1 MHKIAALPGGWNPNT
16 EGVIFIEQSPAPIV
30 FLTYADTD
38 IQTLA
43 AAQAILDDSFPPL
56 RVANLLNL
64 QQQLSIDVYL
74 ETVVS
79 QAQIVILRLLGGNTY
94 WSYGFERIKDLAQQ
108 NNIAL
113 FILPG
118 DNAPD
123 LDLISHSTISL
134 AVVNQLW
141 RYLIAGGTENY
152 RNALQYVSDI
162 CLHTNYCAN
171 APKFVPELG
180 EYQWQSHLRN
190 SVKFSQ
196 QLSPEINSQLN
207 QISESSYCG
216 ILFYRSHY
224 LAGNTTPIDR
234 LCESLATRNLQPLPI
249 FIDSLR
255 NVELQQQL
263 LALLKET
270 KVKLLLNTTSFSLA
284 KIGES
289 AQLEFW
295 QQLNVPVLQVIL
307 SSSTESQWSTSSQGL
322 MPRDVAM
329 NVALPEVDGRI
340 ITRAISFK
348 SVQTWND
355 RLETNVVVYQPKSDR
370 LDFVAESAANWIK
383 LANTPVQ
390 ERKVALILA
399 NYPNKDGRIAN
410 GVGLDT
416 PASCIKILEALRKDG
431 YTVTDLPGTGDELIQ
446 RLTKGITNDPES
458 RLNRPT
464 YQSLSLEEY
473 QQYWET
479 LPETVQQGI
488 SNRWGN
494 VGAIRESPLPRES
507 PPQIDISGIQLGN
520 VFIGIQPSRGYDRD
534 PSLNYHAPD
543 LEPTHEYL
551 AYYHWLRSSFGVQA
565 IVHVGKHGNLEWLP
579 GKSLALSANCYPEVA
594 LQTIP
599 NIYPFIVN
607 DPGEGSQAK
616 RRSQAVIID
625 HLTPPLTRAELYD
638 GLEKL
643 EALIDEYYEA
653 QSLDPTRLKIISDR
667 ITNLVQ
673 QEKLDE
679 DLGIKPTDTK
689 TLVQFLTVAD
699 GYLCELKEAQIRDGL
714 HIFGQC
720 PDGEQLRDLIIAIA
734 RSPSYG
740 RLGLT
745 QALAQDFGLDFD
757 PLINI
762 ADETWVGA
770 NMNVGA
776 VPESALQGW
785 QGNYL
790 KRFQQ
795 CRHRGDAIAILEE
808 IAMELVEQL
817 IQGELITDYPFGFDS
832 LLNGGN
838 LRNATVSQLPIT
850 SIQLQWIKQTLLPNL
865 IKSDREI
872 INLLRALDGKYIPSG
887 ASGAPTRGR
896 PEVLPTGRNFYS
908 VDIRGI
914 PTETAWEVGSK
925 AAEVLIE
932 RYTQENGEYPQSLA
946 ISIWGTSTMRTGG
959 DDIAQVMALM
969 GVRPVWDGI
978 SRRVVDFEV
987 LPSSILQRP
996 RVDVTVRIS
1005 GFFRDSFPNI
1015 IDLLNKVTQAVADLP
1030 EAADVNP
1037 LGNHVRLEQQQLE
1050 AQGIDAGTAKEK
1062 ASYRIFGS
1070 KPGAYGAGMQG
1081 LIEAQN
1087 WQSDEDL
1094 ARAYLNWSSYAYD
1107 SSGKGH
1113 AAPESFRHRLKQLQI
1128 VLHNQDNREHDLLD
1142 SDDYYQFQGGM
1153 TAAVRSLTGKNPE
1166 VYFGD
1171 NSQPSNPRVRKLTEE
1186 IARVYRSRVINPK
1199 WIKGVMRHGYK
1210 GAFEIA
1216 ATVDYLFAYD
1226 ATANCVAD
1234 HMYEGVAQAYI
1245 FDQQVQ
1251 EFMQTKN
1258 PWALRDMSER
1268 LLEAHQRG
1276 LWQHVDPQMID
1287 NLKAIA
1293 NQSEAVIEEI

>member
-1 MHKIAALPGGWNPNT
+1 MHKIAALPGGWNPDT
-16 EGVIFIEQSPAPIV
+16 EGVIFVEQSPAPII

-38 IQTLA
+38 IQSI
-43 AAQAILDDSFPPL
+43 AIASTFLDESFPEI
-56 RVANLLNL
+56 RVVNLLNL
-64 QQQLSIDVYL
+64 QQQLSIDVYV
-74 ETVVS
+74 ETIIS
-79 QAQIVILRLLGGNTY
+79 QAKIVVLRLLGGNTY
-94 WSYGFERIKDLAQQ
+94 WSYGFERIKEVSQL
-108 NNIAL
+108 NNIDL

-123 LDLISHSTISL
+123 LDLTSHSTVSL
-134 AVVNQLW
+134 AAANQLW
-141 RYLIAGGTENY
+141 RYLIEGGIENY
-152 RNALQYVSDI
+152 VNALKFIGDT
-162 CLHTNYCAN
+162 CLPTNYHPA
-171 APKFVPELG
+171 APKIIPELG
-180 EYQWQSHLRN
+180 EYQWQKKVLNN
-190 SVKFSQ
+190 SIE
-196 QLSPEINSQLN
+196 LNSKQPQN
-207 QISESSYCG
+207 KKNSGCA

-224 LAGNTTPIDR
+224 LAGNTAPIDE
-234 LCESLATRNLQPLPI
+234 LCRAMVALNIQPLPL
-249 FIDSLR
+249 FISSLR
-255 NVELQQQL
+255 NVELQKQL
-263 LALLKET
+263 LVLLQKSSI
-270 KVKLLLNTTSFSLA
+270 KAMLNTTSFSLA

-307 SSSTESQWSTSSQGL
+307 SGSTEEQWKFSSQGL

-340 ITRAISFK
+340 ISRAISFK
-348 SVQTWND
+348 SVATWNEK
-355 RLETNVVVYQPKSDR
+355 LETNVVVYQPKRDR
-370 LDFVAESAANWIK
+370 NDFVAESAANWIN
-383 LANTPVQ
+383 LANTPTQ
-390 ERKVALILA
+390 DRKVALILA

-416 PASCIKILEALRKDG
+416 PASCIKILEALHQSG
-431 YTVTDLPGTGDELIQ
+431 YTVTDIPQTGDELIQ

-458 RLNRPT
+458 RISRPS
-464 YQSLSLEEY
+464 YQSLSVKEY
-473 QQYWET
+473 QQYWQT
-479 LPETVQQGI
+479 LPEVVQQGI
-488 SNRWGN
+488 STRWGYS
-494 VGAIRESPLPRES
+494 REQDAAGGETSIPIP
-507 PPQIDISGIQLGN
+507 GIQLGN
-520 VFIGIQPSRGYDRD
+520 IFIGIQPSRGYERD

-543 LEPTHEYL
+543 LEPTPEYL

-625 HLTPPLTRAELYD
+625 HLTPPLTRAELYG

-667 ITNLVQ
+667 ITQLVQ
-673 QEKLDE
+673 QENLAQ
-679 DLGIKPTDTK
+679 DLGIKPTDTSS
-689 TLVQFLTVAD
+689 LSQFLTVAD

-720 PDGEQLRDLIIAIA
+720 PEKEQLRDLIIAIA
-734 RSPSYG
+734 RSPSYN
-740 RLGLT
+740 RIGLT
-745 QALAQDFGLDFD
+745 QALAKDFGWDFD
-757 PLINI
+757 PLLG
-762 ADETWVGA
+762 ADGEFNGTELGNAPTWLD
-770 NMNVGA
+770 
-776 VPESALQGW
+776 ELEDWQHKYQQRLQ
-785 QGNYL
+785 QVRNA
-790 KRFQQ
+790 
-795 CRHRGDAIAILEE
+795 GDAIAFLEE
-808 IAMELVEQL
+808 IAIELVDQIL
-817 IQGELITDYPFGFDS
+817 SWYGRTTVPPF
-832 LLNGGN
+832 LT
-838 LRNATVSQLPIT
+838 ATSHSQQ
-850 SIQLQWIKQTLLPNL
+850 QLQWIEQTLLPNL

-872 INLLRALDGKYIPSG
+872 KNLLQALDGKYIPSG

-925 AAEVLIE
+925 AADAVIE

-978 SRRVVDFEV
+978 SRRLVDFEV
-987 LPSSILQRP
+987 LPASLLNRP

-1015 IDLLNKVTQAVADLP
+1015 INLLNKVTQAVADLP
-1030 EAADVNP
+1030 ETAEVNP
-1037 LGNHVRLEQQQLE
+1037 LAAQVQIEQEQLE
-1050 AQGIDAGTAKEK
+1050 AQGMEREMAQRR

-1107 SSGKGH
+1107 GSGQGY
-1113 AAPESFRHRLKQLQI
+1113 AAPEAFKSRLQQLQI

-1166 VYFGD
+1166 IYFGD

-1186 IARVYRSRVINPK
+1186 IARVYRSRVVNPK

-1210 GAFEIA
+1210 GAFEMA

-1251 EFMQTKN
+1251 EFVQTKN

-1276 LWQHVDPQMID
+1276 LWQNIDSQMID
-1287 NLKAIA
+1287 DLKAIA
-1293 NQSEAVIEEI
+1293 NQSEGVIEEI

>member
-43 AAQAILDDSFPPL
+43 TAQAILDDSFPDI

-74 ETVVS
+74 ETVAS

-94 WSYGFERIKDLAQQ
+94 WSYGFERIKELAQQ

-123 LDLISHSTISL
+123 LDLISHSTVSL

-152 RNALQYVSDI
+152 LNALQYVSDI
-162 CLHTNYCAN
+162 CLHTKYCPD
-171 APKFVPELG
+171 APKSVPELG
-180 EYQWQSHLRN
+180 EYQWQSNLRN
-190 SVKFSQ
+190 SVELSH
-196 QLSPEINSQLN
+196 QLPPEINSKLN
-207 QISESSYCG
+207 QISESSCCG

-234 LCESLATRNLQPLPI
+234 LCESLATRNLHPLPI

-307 SSSTESQWSTSSQGL
+307 SSSTESQWSTSPQGL

-355 RLETNVVVYQPKSDR
+355 RLETNVIVYQPKSDR
-370 LDFVAESAANWIK
+370 LDFVADSAANWIK

-416 PASCIKILEALRKDG
+416 PASCIKILEALQEEG
-431 YTVTDLPGTGDELIQ
+431 YTVTDLPATGDELIQ

-458 RLNRPT
+458 RLNRPS
-464 YQSLSLEEY
+464 YQSSSLEEY

-479 LPETVQQGI
+479 LPEAVQQGI

-494 VGAIRESPLPRES
+494 VGANGHSPLHIKIP
-507 PPQIDISGIQLGN
+507 GIQLGN
-520 VFIGIQPSRGYDRD
+520 IFIGIQPSRGYDRD

-579 GKSLALSANCYPEVA
+579 GKSLALSADCYPEVA

-599 NIYPFIVN
+599 NLYPFIVN

-625 HLTPPLTRAELYD
+625 HLTPPLTRAELYG

-643 EALIDEYYEA
+643 EVLIDEYYEA

-689 TLVQFLTVAD
+689 TLAQFLTVAD

-770 NMNVGA
+770 NINVGA
-776 VPESALQGW
+776 NGDATLGANPLGRSPL
-785 QGNYL
+785 L

-795 CRHRGDAIAILEE
+795 ARNKGDEIAILEE
-808 IAMELVEQL
+808 IAIELVDQL
-817 IQGELITDYPFGFDS
+817 IQGKPLTPYS
-832 LLNGGN
+832 LPL
-838 LRNATVSQLPIT
+838 T
-850 SIQLQWIKQTLLPNL
+850 SKQLQWIQQTLLPNL

-914 PTETAWEVGSK
+914 PTETAWEVGSN

-959 DDIAQVMALM
+959 DDIAQVLALM

-978 SRRVVDFEV
+978 SRRVVDFEI
-987 LPSSILQRP
+987 LPVSILQRP

-1015 IDLLNKVTQAVADLP
+1015 IDLLNKATQAVADLP
-1030 EAADVNP
+1030 ERSDVNP
-1037 LGNHVRLEQQQLE
+1037 LGNHVRQEQQQLQ
-1050 AQGIDAGTAKEK
+1050 AQGIDSATAKEK

-1113 AAPESFRHRLKQLQI
+1113 AAPESFKRRLKQLQI

-1199 WIKGVMRHGYK
+1199 WIEGVMRHGYK
-1210 GAFEIA
+1210 GAFEMA

-1234 HMYEGVAQAYI
+1234 HMYTGVAQAYI

-1251 EFMQTKN
+1251 DFIQSKN
-1258 PWALRDMSER
+1258 PWALRDMAER

-1276 LWQHVDPQMID
+1276 LWQQVDAEMID

>member
-16 EGVIFIEQSPAPIV
+16 EGVIFVEQSPAPIV

-43 AAQAILDDSFPPL
+43 AAQTLLDDGFPNL

-64 QQQLSIDVYL
+64 QQQLSIDDYL
-74 ETVVS
+74 ENVVS
-79 QAQIVILRLLGGNTY
+79 QAKIVILRLLGGSAY
-94 WSYGFERIKDLAQQ
+94 WSYGFERIKEVAQDKH
-108 NNIAL
+108 IAL

-123 LDLISHSTISL
+123 LDLINHSTVSL
-134 AVVNQLW
+134 TVVNQLW

-152 RNALQYVSDI
+152 LNALQYISDV
-162 CLHTNYCAN
+162 CLQTNYCPN
-171 APKFVPELG
+171 VPKSVPELG
-180 EYQWQSHLRN
+180 KYKWQSSLGNLVEFNH
-190 SVKFSQ
+190 Q
-196 QLSPEINSQLN
+196 PCPEINSQLN
-207 QISESSYCG
+207 RISAQSDCG

-224 LAGNTTPIDR
+224 LAGNTTPIDC

-270 KVKLLLNTTSFSLA
+270 NIKLVLNTTSFSLA

-307 SSSTESQWSTSSQGL
+307 SSSTESQWSTSPQGL

-416 PASCIKILEALRKDG
+416 PASCIEILEALQQKG
-431 YTVTDLPGTGDELIQ
+431 YTVTDLPTTGDELIQ

-458 RLNRPT
+458 RLNRPC
-464 YQSLSLEEY
+464 YQNLSLEDY
-473 QQYWET
+473 QEYWET
-479 LPETVQQGI
+479 LPEAVQQGI
-488 SNRWGN
+488 LNRWGN
-494 VGAIRESPLPRES
+494 VGGNGRSPLQS
-507 PPQIDISGIQLGN
+507 SLQIEIPGIQLGN
-520 VFIGIQPSRGYDRD
+520 VFVGIQPSRGYDRD

-565 IVHVGKHGNLEWLP
+565 IIHVGKHGNLEWLP

-625 HLTPPLTRAELYD
+625 HLTPPLTRAELYG

-667 ITNLVQ
+667 ITNLIQ

-679 DLGIKPTDTK
+679 DLGIKPTDTQ
-689 TLVQFLTVAD
+689 TLAQFLTVAD

-734 RSPSYG
+734 
-740 RLGLT
+740 
-745 QALAQDFGLDFD
+745 
-757 PLINI
+757 
-762 ADETWVGA
+762 
-770 NMNVGA
+770 
-776 VPESALQGW
+776 
-785 QGNYL
+785 
-790 KRFQQ
+790 
-795 CRHRGDAIAILEE
+795 
-808 IAMELVEQL
+808 
-817 IQGELITDYPFGFDS
+817 
-832 LLNGGN
+832 
-838 LRNATVSQLPIT
+838 
-850 SIQLQWIKQTLLPNL
+850 
-865 IKSDREI
+865 
-872 INLLRALDGKYIPSG
+872 
-887 ASGAPTRGR
+887 
-896 PEVLPTGRNFYS
+896 
-908 VDIRGI
+908 
-914 PTETAWEVGSK
+914 
-925 AAEVLIE
+925 
-932 RYTQENGEYPQSLA
+932 
-946 ISIWGTSTMRTGG
+946 
-959 DDIAQVMALM
+959 
-969 GVRPVWDGI
+969 
-978 SRRVVDFEV
+978 
-987 LPSSILQRP
+987 
-996 RVDVTVRIS
+996 
-1005 GFFRDSFPNI
+1005 
-1015 IDLLNKVTQAVADLP
+1015 
-1030 EAADVNP
+1030 
-1037 LGNHVRLEQQQLE
+1037 
-1050 AQGIDAGTAKEK
+1050 
-1062 ASYRIFGS
+1062 
-1070 KPGAYGAGMQG
+1070 
-1081 LIEAQN
+1081 
-1087 WQSDEDL
+1087 
-1094 ARAYLNWSSYAYD
+1094 
-1107 SSGKGH
+1107 
-1113 AAPESFRHRLKQLQI
+1113 
-1128 VLHNQDNREHDLLD
+1128 
-1142 SDDYYQFQGGM
+1142 
-1153 TAAVRSLTGKNPE
+1153 
-1166 VYFGD
+1166 
-1171 NSQPSNPRVRKLTEE
+1171 
-1186 IARVYRSRVINPK
+1186 
-1199 WIKGVMRHGYK
+1199 
-1210 GAFEIA
+1210 
-1216 ATVDYLFAYD
+1216 
-1226 ATANCVAD
+1226 
-1234 HMYEGVAQAYI
+1234 
-1245 FDQQVQ
+1245 
-1251 EFMQTKN
+1251 
-1258 PWALRDMSER
+1258 
-1268 LLEAHQRG
+1268 
-1276 LWQHVDPQMID
+1276 
-1287 NLKAIA
+1287 
-1293 NQSEAVIEEI
+1293 

>member
-16 EGVIFIEQSPAPIV
+16 EGVIFIEQSPAPII

-38 IQTLA
+38 IQTIASARSCLGDTFA
-43 AAQAILDDSFPPL
+43 DL
-56 RVANLLNL
+56 RVVNLLNL
-64 QQQLSIDVYL
+64 QQQLSIDTYI
-74 ETVVS
+74 ETVLS
-79 QAQIVILRLLGGNTY
+79 KARIVVLRLLGGSAY
-94 WSYGFERIKDLAQQ
+94 WSYGLERVKEVAES

-113 FILPG
+113 FVLPG

-123 LDLISHSTISL
+123 LDLIEHSTVSL
-134 AVVNQLW
+134 AAVNQLW
-141 RYLIAGGTENY
+141 RYLIEGGRENY
-152 RNALQYVSDI
+152 VHALQFISDV
-162 CLHTNYCAN
+162 CLQTTYNPV
-171 APKFVPELG
+171 APQSVPELG
-180 EYQWQSHLRN
+180 IYKWFPSASDSNKSTEKQRS
-190 SVKFSQ
+190 
-196 QLSPEINSQLN
+196 LSKD
-207 QISESSYCG
+207 YCG

-224 LAGNTTPIDR
+224 LAGNTLPIDE
-234 LCESLATRNLQPLPI
+234 LCRSIISKNITPLPI
-249 FIDSLR
+249 YVSSLKNID
-255 NVELQQQL
+255 LQQQL
-263 LALLKET
+263 LDLCQNNKI
-270 KVKLLLNTTSFSLA
+270 KVLLNTTSFSLA

-289 AQLEFW
+289 SQLEFW
-295 QQLNVPVLQVIL
+295 QRLNIPVLQVIL
-307 SSSTESQWSTSSQGL
+307 SGSSQEQWESSLQGL

-348 SVQTWND
+348 SVQTWNEQ
-355 RLETNVVVYQPKSDR
+355 LETNVVVYQPKSDR
-370 LDFVAESAANWIK
+370 VQFVSECAAKWVD
-383 LANTPVQ
+383 LANTEVKDK
-390 ERKVALILA
+390 KVALILA

-416 PASCIKILEALRKDG
+416 PASCIKILEALQKQG
-431 YTVTDLPGTGDELIQ
+431 YTVSNLPQTGDELIQ
-446 RLTKGITNDPES
+446 RLTTGITNDPES
-458 RLNRPT
+458 RVSRPS
-464 YQSLSLEEY
+464 YQSLSLEAY
-473 QQYWET
+473 QQYWQT
-479 LPETVQQGI
+479 LPETVRQGI
-488 SNRWGN
+488 TNRWGD
-494 VGAIRESPLPRES
+494 VGAQQYEGADVGANRDSPLQRLGEKKKI
-507 PPQIDISGIQLGN
+507 QKYISIPGIQLGN
-520 VFIGIQPSRGYDRD
+520 IFIGIQPSRGYDRD

-551 AYYHWLRSSFGVQA
+551 AYYHWLRSCFQVQA

-579 GKSLALSANCYPEVA
+579 GKSLALSADCYPEVA
-594 LQTIP
+594 LQAIP

-625 HLTPPLTRAELYD
+625 HLTPPLTRAELYG

-653 QSLDPTRLKIISDR
+653 QSLDPTRLRIISDR
-667 ITNLVQ
+667 ITELVR
-673 QEKLDE
+673 QENLDE
-679 DLGIKPTDTK
+679 DLGINPADTQ
-689 TLVQFLTVAD
+689 TLAQFLSVAD

-720 PDGEQLRDLIIAIA
+720 PEKEQLRDLIIAIA
-734 RSPSYG
+734 RSPSYS
-740 RLGLT
+740 RIGLT
-745 QALAQDFGLDFD
+745 QALAKDFGLDFD
-757 PLINI
+757 PLLGVDNNH
-762 ADETWVGA
+762 VGA
-770 NMNVGA
+770 NGNS
-776 VPESALQGW
+776 PPQKTTDWQNKYLQR
-785 QGNYL
+785 L
-790 KRFQQ
+790 KKARNA
-795 CRHRGDAIAILEE
+795 GDAIAILEE
-808 IAMELVEQL
+808 IAIELVERVIAHKPVTHYSLPNTQL
-817 IQGELITDYPFGFDS
+817 
-832 LLNGGN
+832 
-838 LRNATVSQLPIT
+838 
-850 SIQLQWIKQTLLPNL
+850 QLQWINNTLLPNL

-914 PTETAWEVGSK
+914 PTETAWSVGS
-925 AAEVLIE
+925 AAAQTLIE
-932 RYTQENGEYPQSLA
+932 RYTQENGEYPKTLA

-978 SRRVVDFEV
+978 SRRLVDFEV
-987 LPSSILQRP
+987 LPASILNRP

-1015 IDLLNKVTQAVADLP
+1015 IDLLNKVAQKVADLP
-1030 EAADVNP
+1030 ESEEINP
-1037 LGNHVRLEQQQLE
+1037 LAAAVQTEQQALQ
-1050 AQGIDAGTAKEK
+1050 AQGIDLETAQKR
-1062 ASYRIFGS
+1062 SRYRVFGS

-1087 WQSDEDL
+1087 WQNDEDL

-1107 SSGKGH
+1107 GSGKGH
-1113 AAPESFRHRLKQLQI
+1113 AAPETFQRRLKQLQI
-1128 VLHNQDNREHDLLD
+1128 VLHNQDNREHDILD

-1186 IARVYRSRVINPK
+1186 IARVYRSRVVNPK

-1210 GAFEIA
+1210 GAFEMA

-1226 ATANCVAD
+1226 ATANCVTD
-1234 HMYEGVAQAYI
+1234 YMYEGVAKAYI
-1245 FDQQVQ
+1245 FDEQVQ
-1251 EFMQTKN
+1251 EFIQAKN

-1276 LWQHVDPQMID
+1276 LWQNVEPQMID
-1287 NLKAIA
+1287 DLKAIA
-1293 NQSEAVIEEI
+1293 NQSEGIIEEL

>member
-16 EGVIFIEQSPAPIV
+16 EGVIFIEQTPAPII

-38 IQTLA
+38 IQTIANARPFLGDNFP
-43 AAQAILDDSFPPL
+43 AI
-56 RVANLLNL
+56 RVVNLLNL
-64 QQQLSIDVYL
+64 QQQLSIDVYV
-74 ETVVS
+74 ETVLS
-79 QAQIVILRLLGGNTY
+79 KAKIIVLRLLGGSAY
-94 WSYGFERIKDLAQQ
+94 WSYGFERIKEAALSR
-108 NNIAL
+108 NIAL
-113 FILPG
+113 FVLPG
-118 DNAPD
+118 DNTPDPD
-123 LDLISHSTISL
+123 LVSHSTVTLL
-134 AVVNQLW
+134 AVDRLW
-141 RYLIAGGTENY
+141 RYLIEGGRENY
-152 RNALQYVSDI
+152 VNALQFVSDV
-162 CLHTNYCAN
+162 CLQTNYNPAL
-171 APKFVPELG
+171 PKSIPELDL
-180 EYQWQSHLRN
+180 YQWQKN
-190 SVKFSQ
+190 DNVTK
-196 QLSPEINSQLN
+196 LN
-207 QISESSYCG
+207 NLGQNNYGDRYCG

-224 LAGNTTPIDR
+224 LAGNTLPIDR
-234 LCESLATRNLQPLPI
+234 LCESLVARNLIPLPI
-249 FIDSLR
+249 FISSLR
-255 NVELQQQL
+255 NVEIQQQL
-263 LALLKET
+263 LVLLREKKI
-270 KVKLLLNTTSFSLA
+270 KVLLNTTSFSLA
-284 KIGES
+284 KIGETV
-289 AQLEFW
+289 QLEFW
-295 QQLNVPVLQVIL
+295 QRLNVPVLQVIL
-307 SSSTESQWSTSSQGL
+307 SSSTREQWESSSQGL

-340 ITRAISFK
+340 ITRAVSFK
-348 SVQTWND
+348 SVQTWNEE
-355 RLETNVVVYQPKSDR
+355 LETNVVVYQPSRDR
-370 LDFVAESAANWIK
+370 LNFVADSAANWVN
-383 LANTPVQ
+383 LANTPVRD
-390 ERKVALILA
+390 RKVALILA

-416 PASCIKILEALRKDG
+416 PASCIKILEALQQEG
-431 YTVTDLPGTGDELIQ
+431 YTVTDLPRTGDELIQ
-446 RLTKGITNDPES
+446 RLTAGITNDPES
-458 RLNRPT
+458 RISRPS
-464 YQSLSLEEY
+464 YQSLSVAEY
-473 QQYWET
+473 RQYWQT
-479 LPETVQQGI
+479 LPDKVRQGI
-488 SNRWGN
+488 TDRWGD
-494 VGAIRESPLPRES
+494 GETGRWGDWEMGRLGDGETGIKYQSGKIRIP
-507 PPQIDISGIQLGN
+507 GIQLGN

-551 AYYHWLRSSFGVQA
+551 AYYHWLRSCFGVQA

-594 LQTIP
+594 LETIP

-625 HLTPPLTRAELYD
+625 HLTPPLTRAELYG

-653 QSLDPTRLKIISDR
+653 QSLDPTRLNIISDR
-667 ITNLVQ
+667 ITKLVQ
-673 QEKLDE
+673 QENLDE
-679 DLGIKPTDTK
+679 DLGIKPTDTQSL
-689 TLVQFLTVAD
+689 TQFLTVAD

-720 PDGEQLRDLIIAIA
+720 PAGEQLRDLIIAIA
-734 RSPSYG
+734 RSPSFK

-745 QALAQDFGLDFD
+745 QAIAKDFGLDFD
-757 PLINI
+757 PLLGTDGEMERLG
-762 ADETWVGA
+762 DEETGRLGDKDGGRRDSYVQQ
-770 NMNVGA
+770 
-776 VPESALQGW
+776 LQ
-785 QGNYL
+785 QARN
-790 KRFQQ
+790 K
-795 CRHRGDAIAILEE
+795 GDAIAILEE
-808 IAMELVEQL
+808 IAMELVEQVL
-817 IQGELITDYPFGFDS
+817 SNKPLTPD
-832 LLNGGN
+832 
-838 LRNATVSQLPIT
+838 PIPLT
-850 SIQLQWIKQTLLPNL
+850 SIQLQWIEQTLLPNL

-914 PTETAWEVGSK
+914 PTETAWQVGSA
-925 AAEVLIE
+925 AAEAVIE

-969 GVRPVWDGI
+969 GVRPIWDGI

-987 LPSSILQRP
+987 LPASILNRP

-1015 IDLLNKVTQAVADLP
+1015 ISLLNKITQTVADLP
-1030 EAADVNP
+1030 EAAELNP
-1037 LGNHVRLEQQQLE
+1037 LAAHVQTEQQLLQTQGLDAKT
-1050 AQGIDAGTAKEK
+1050 AQER
-1062 ASYRIFGS
+1062 SRYRIFGS
-1070 KPGAYGAGMQG
+1070 KPGAYGAGIQG

-1087 WQSDEDL
+1087 WQSDADL

-1107 SSGKGH
+1107 GKGKGN
-1113 AAPESFRHRLKQLQI
+1113 AAPESFQRRLQQLQI

-1171 NSQPSNPRVRKLTEE
+1171 NSQPNNPRVRKLTEE

-1199 WIKGVMRHGYK
+1199 WIEGVMRHGYK
-1210 GAFEIA
+1210 GAFEMA

-1234 HMYEGVAQAYI
+1234 HMYEGVAKAYI
-1245 FDQQVQ
+1245 FDPQVQ
-1251 EFMQTKN
+1251 EFIQAKN

-1268 LLEAHQRG
+1268 LIEAHQRG
-1276 LWQHVDPQMID
+1276 LWQNVDSQTID
-1287 NLKAIA
+1287 ELKAIA
-1293 NQSEAVIEEI
+1293 NQSEGVIEEI

>member
-16 EGVIFIEQSPAPIV
+16 EGVIFIEQSPAPII

-38 IQTLA
+38 IQTIA
-43 AAQAILDDSFPPL
+43 TARSCLDDTFPDL
-56 RVANLLNL
+56 RVVNLLNL
-64 QQQLSIDVYL
+64 QQQLSIDTYL
-74 ETVVS
+74 EILSKARIVV
-79 QAQIVILRLLGGNTY
+79 LRLLGGSAY
-94 WSYGFERIKDLAQQ
+94 WSYGLERVKEVAEL

-113 FILPG
+113 FVLPG

-123 LDLISHSTISL
+123 LDLIEHSTVSL
-134 AVVNQLW
+134 AAVNQLW
-141 RYLIAGGTENY
+141 RYLIEGGRENY
-152 RNALQYVSDI
+152 IHALQFISNT
-162 CLHTNYCAN
+162 CLQTTYNPV
-171 APKFVPELG
+171 APKPVPEIG
-180 EYQWQSHLRN
+180 IYQW
-190 SVKFSQ
+190 FSSASDSNKSIKKQ
-196 QLSPEINSQLN
+196 VSLSKDC
-207 QISESSYCG
+207 CG

-224 LAGNTTPIDR
+224 LAGNTLPIDE
-234 LCESLATRNLQPLPI
+234 LCNFIISRNITPLPI
-249 FIDSLR
+249 YISSLKNID
-255 NVELQQQL
+255 LQQQL
-263 LALLKET
+263 LDLCQQNNI
-270 KVKLLLNTTSFSLA
+270 KVLLNTTSFSLA

-289 AQLEFW
+289 SQLEFW
-295 QQLNVPVLQVIL
+295 QQLNIPVLQVIL
-307 SSSTESQWSTSSQGL
+307 SGSSQEQWESSLQGL

-329 NVALPEVDGRI
+329 NVALPEVDGKI

-348 SVQTWND
+348 SVQTWNEQ
-355 RLETNVVVYQPKSDR
+355 LQTNVVVYQPKSDR
-370 LDFVAESAANWIK
+370 LKFVAECAANWID
-383 LANTPVQ
+383 LANTDVKDK
-390 ERKVALILA
+390 KVALILA

-416 PASCIKILEALRKDG
+416 PASCIKILEALQKEG
-431 YTVTDLPGTGDELIQ
+431 YTVSDLPQTGDELIQ
-446 RLTKGITNDPES
+446 RLTTGITNDPES
-458 RLNRPT
+458 RITRPS
-464 YQSLSLEEY
+464 YQSLSLEAY
-473 QQYWET
+473 QQYWQT
-479 LPETVQQGI
+479 LPKTVRQGI
-488 SNRWGN
+488 TDRWGN
-494 VGAIRESPLPRES
+494 VGAKEYEGADKVGAISQSPLQQASNPTS
-507 PPQIDISGIQLGN
+507 IQIPGIQLGN
-520 VFIGIQPSRGYDRD
+520 IFIGIQPSRGYDRD

-551 AYYHWLRSSFGVQA
+551 AYYHWLRSCFKAQA

-579 GKSLALSANCYPEVA
+579 GKSLALSQNCYPEVA

-625 HLTPPLTRAELYD
+625 HLTPPLTRAELYG

-667 ITNLVQ
+667 ITKLVK
-673 QEKLDE
+673 QENLDE
-679 DLGIKPTDTK
+679 DLGINPSDTQ
-689 TLVQFLTVAD
+689 TLTQFLSVAD

-720 PDGEQLRDLIIAIA
+720 PEKEQLRDLIIAIA
-734 RSPSYG
+734 RSPSYS
-740 RLGLT
+740 RIGLT
-745 QALAQDFGLDFD
+745 QALAKDFGLDFD
-757 PLINI
+757 PLLG
-762 ADETWVGA
+762 ADNNDVGA
-770 NMNVGA
+770 IGQSPSQETTDWQNKYLQRLKQA
-776 VPESALQGW
+776 RSA
-785 QGNYL
+785 
-790 KRFQQ
+790 
-795 CRHRGDAIAILEE
+795 GDLITILEE
-808 IAMELVEQL
+808 IAIELVDNL
-817 IQGELITDYPFGFDS
+817 INDKPITHYP
-832 LLNGGN
+832 
-838 LRNATVSQLPIT
+838 LPIT
-850 SIQLQWIKQTLLPNL
+850 QKQLQWIQNTLLPNL

-914 PTETAWEVGSK
+914 PTETAWSVGSA
-925 AAEVLIE
+925 AAEALVE
-932 RYTQENGEYPQSLA
+932 RYTQENGEYPKSLA

-987 LPSSILQRP
+987 LPASILNRP
-996 RVDVTVRIS
+996 RVDVTVRVS

-1015 IDLLNKVTQAVADLP
+1015 IDLLNKIAQKVADLP
-1030 EAADVNP
+1030 ESEEINP
-1037 LGNHVRLEQQQLE
+1037 LAAAVQTEQQALQE
-1050 AQGIDAGTAKEK
+1050 QGIDPQTAQKR
-1062 ASYRIFGS
+1062 SRYRVFGS

-1087 WQSDEDL
+1087 WQNDEDL

-1107 SSGKGH
+1107 GSGKGH
-1113 AAPESFRHRLKQLQI
+1113 AAPETFQRRLKQLQI
-1128 VLHNQDNREHDLLD
+1128 VLHNQDNREHDILD

-1171 NSQPSNPRVRKLTEE
+1171 NSQPANPRVRKLTEE
-1186 IARVYRSRVINPK
+1186 IARVYRSRVVNPK

-1210 GAFEIA
+1210 GAFEMA

-1226 ATANCVAD
+1226 ATANCVAN
-1234 HMYEGVAQAYI
+1234 HMYEGVAKAYI
-1245 FDQQVQ
+1245 FDEQVQ
-1251 EFMQTKN
+1251 EFIQAKN

-1276 LWQHVDPQMID
+1276 LWQNVEPQIID
-1287 NLKAIA
+1287 DLKAIA
-1293 NQSEAVIEEI
+1293 NQSEGIIEEL

>member
-43 AAQAILDDSFPPL
+43 AAQAILDNSFPHL

-123 LDLISHSTISL
+123 LDLISHSTVSL

-162 CLHTNYCAN
+162 CLHTKYSPN
-171 APKFVPELG
+171 APKSVAELG
-180 EYQWQSHLRN
+180 EYQWQSSVGN
-190 SVKFSQ
+190 SAEFSH

-207 QISESSYCG
+207 QISESNYCG

-416 PASCIKILEALRKDG
+416 PASCIKILEALQQEG
-431 YTVTDLPGTGDELIQ
+431 YTVTDLPATGDELIQ

-458 RLNRPT
+458 RLNRAC

-479 LPETVQQGI
+479 LPEAVQQGI
-488 SNRWGN
+488 ASRWG
-494 VGAIRESPLPRES
+494 VYSAVHPHEIVEQDGELGSWGIGEIGSCPKGLASRRGDRELGRS
-507 PPQIDISGIQLGN
+507 ISIPGIQLGN

-594 LQTIP
+594 LQAIP

-625 HLTPPLTRAELYD
+625 HLTPPLTRAELYG

-653 QSLDPTRLKIISDR
+653 QILDPTRLKIISDR

-689 TLVQFLTVAD
+689 TLAQFLTVAD

-740 RLGLT
+740 
-745 QALAQDFGLDFD
+745 
-757 PLINI
+757 
-762 ADETWVGA
+762 
-770 NMNVGA
+770 
-776 VPESALQGW
+776 
-785 QGNYL
+785 
-790 KRFQQ
+790 
-795 CRHRGDAIAILEE
+795 
-808 IAMELVEQL
+808 
-817 IQGELITDYPFGFDS
+817 
-832 LLNGGN
+832 
-838 LRNATVSQLPIT
+838 
-850 SIQLQWIKQTLLPNL
+850 
-865 IKSDREI
+865 
-872 INLLRALDGKYIPSG
+872 
-887 ASGAPTRGR
+887 
-896 PEVLPTGRNFYS
+896 
-908 VDIRGI
+908 
-914 PTETAWEVGSK
+914 
-925 AAEVLIE
+925 
-932 RYTQENGEYPQSLA
+932 
-946 ISIWGTSTMRTGG
+946 
-959 DDIAQVMALM
+959 
-969 GVRPVWDGI
+969 
-978 SRRVVDFEV
+978 
-987 LPSSILQRP
+987 
-996 RVDVTVRIS
+996 
-1005 GFFRDSFPNI
+1005 
-1015 IDLLNKVTQAVADLP
+1015 
-1030 EAADVNP
+1030 
-1037 LGNHVRLEQQQLE
+1037 
-1050 AQGIDAGTAKEK
+1050 
-1062 ASYRIFGS
+1062 
-1070 KPGAYGAGMQG
+1070 
-1081 LIEAQN
+1081 
-1087 WQSDEDL
+1087 
-1094 ARAYLNWSSYAYD
+1094 
-1107 SSGKGH
+1107 
-1113 AAPESFRHRLKQLQI
+1113 
-1128 VLHNQDNREHDLLD
+1128 
-1142 SDDYYQFQGGM
+1142 
-1153 TAAVRSLTGKNPE
+1153 
-1166 VYFGD
+1166 
-1171 NSQPSNPRVRKLTEE
+1171 
-1186 IARVYRSRVINPK
+1186 
-1199 WIKGVMRHGYK
+1199 
-1210 GAFEIA
+1210 
-1216 ATVDYLFAYD
+1216 
-1226 ATANCVAD
+1226 
-1234 HMYEGVAQAYI
+1234 
-1245 FDQQVQ
+1245 
-1251 EFMQTKN
+1251 
-1258 PWALRDMSER
+1258 
-1268 LLEAHQRG
+1268 
-1276 LWQHVDPQMID
+1276 
-1287 NLKAIA
+1287 
-1293 NQSEAVIEEI
+1293 

>member
-1 MHKIAALPGGWNPNT
+1 MHKLSALPGGWNPNT

-30 FLTYADTD
+30 FLTHADTD
-38 IQTLA
+38 IQTIA
-43 AAQAILDDSFPPL
+43 SAQSLLGDSFPDL
-56 RVANLLNL
+56 RVVNLLNL
-64 QQQLSIDVYL
+64 QQQLSIDVYI
-74 ETVVS
+74 ETVLSKAHV
-79 QAQIVILRLLGGNTY
+79 IILRLLGGTTY
-94 WSYGFERIKDLAQQ
+94 WNYGLERIKEIVEISNIDL
-108 NNIAL
+108 
-113 FILPG
+113 FVLPG

-123 LDLISHSTISL
+123 LDLISHSTVSL
-134 AVVNQLW
+134 TAVNQLW
-141 RYLIAGGTENY
+141 RYLIEGGRDNFA
-152 RNALQYVSDI
+152 NALRFISDT
-162 CLHTNYCAN
+162 CLHTEYQPL
-171 APKFVPELG
+171 APKSVPELG
-180 EYQWQSHLRN
+180 LYQWQKSTNDLQANNPKPDKRIQTMANLRH
-190 SVKFSQ
+190 
-196 QLSPEINSQLN
+196 
-207 QISESSYCG
+207 CG
-216 ILFYRSHY
+216 LLFYRSHY
-224 LAGNTTPIDR
+224 LAGNTLPIDS
-234 LCESLATRNLQPLPI
+234 LCQSIVAKKLIPVPI
-249 FIDSLR
+249 FISSLR

-263 LALLKET
+263 LVLLQQKNLQ
-270 KVKLLLNTTSFSLA
+270 VLLNTTSFSLA

-289 AQLEFW
+289 SGLNFW

-307 SSSTESQWSTSSQGL
+307 SSSTLEQWSSSLQGL

-348 SVQTWND
+348 SVQTWNQK
-355 RLETNVVVYQPKSDR
+355 LETNVVVYQPQSDR
-370 LDFVAESAANWIK
+370 LDFVADLANNWAS
-383 LANTPVQ
+383 LANTPNQ
-390 ERKVALILA
+390 DKKVALILA

-416 PASCIKILEALRKDG
+416 PASCIKILQALAAEG
-431 YTVTDLPGTGDELIQ
+431 YTVTDLPTTGDELIQ

-458 RLNRPT
+458 SISRPT
-464 YQSLSLEEY
+464 YQSLSTEAY
-473 QQYWET
+473 QQYWQT
-479 LPETVQQGI
+479 LPASVKQGI
-488 SNRWGN
+488 TDRWGL
-494 VGAIRESPLPRES
+494 VGAVRPKGLAARRE
-507 PPQIDISGIQLGN
+507 PPQQINIPGIQLGN

-551 AYYHWLRSSFGVQA
+551 AYYHWLRSCFKVQA

-579 GKSLALSANCYPEVA
+579 GKSLALSNSCYPEVA

-625 HLTPPLTRAELYD
+625 HLTPPLTRAELYG

-653 QSLDPTRLKIISDR
+653 QSLDPTRLRVISDR
-667 ITNLVQ
+667 ITKLVQ
-673 QEKLDE
+673 QENLAQ
-679 DLGIKPTDTK
+679 DLGIQPQDTQS
-689 TLVQFLTVAD
+689 LAQFLSVAD

-714 HIFGQC
+714 HIFGEC
-720 PDGEQLRDLIIAIA
+720 PQKEQLRDLIIAIA
-734 RSPSYG
+734 RSPSYNRIG
-740 RLGLT
+740 IT
-745 QALAQDFGLDFD
+745 QALAKDFSLDFD
-757 PLINI
+757 PLLGGLG
-762 ADETWVGA
+762 DLGTWRLREI
-770 NMNVGA
+770 
-776 VPESALQGW
+776 ESLPDD
-785 QGNYL
+785 YV
-790 KRFQQ
+790 QQ
-795 CRHRGDAIAILEE
+795 FKQARTKGDAIAILET
-808 IAMELVEQL
+808 IAIELVDNVIKSKSL
-817 IQGELITDYPFGFDS
+817 YP
-832 LLNGGN
+832 LPLN
-838 LRNATVSQLPIT
+838 LYPLTFV
-850 SIQLQWIKQTLLPNL
+850 QLQWIKSTLLPNL

-872 INLLRALDGKYIPSG
+872 INLIQALEGKYIPSG

-925 AAEVLIE
+925 AAEALIE
-932 RYTQENGEYPQSLA
+932 RYTQEHGEYPQSLA

-959 DDIAQVMALM
+959 DDLAQVMALM

-978 SRRVVDFEV
+978 SRRLVDFEV
-987 LPSSILQRP
+987 LPVSLLNRP
-996 RVDVTVRIS
+996 RVDVTVRVS

-1015 IDLLNKVTQAVADLP
+1015 INLLNQVTQAVATLP
-1030 EAADVNP
+1030 ESAALNP
-1037 LGNHVRLEQQQLE
+1037 LSDRVKIETQLLES
-1050 AQGIDAGTAKEK
+1050 QGIDPETAQKR

-1087 WQSDEDL
+1087 WQNDEDL

-1107 SSGKGH
+1107 GSGQGY
-1113 AAPESFRHRLKQLQI
+1113 AVPESFQRRLSQLQI

-1171 NSQPSNPRVRKLTEE
+1171 NSQPSNPKVRKLTEE

-1210 GAFEIA
+1210 GAFEMA

-1226 ATANCVAD
+1226 ATAHCVAD
-1234 HMYEGVAQAYI
+1234 HMYEGVAKAYI

-1251 EFMQTKN
+1251 QFIQTKN
-1258 PWALRDMSER
+1258 PWALRDMAER

-1276 LWQHVDPQMID
+1276 LWQNVDSRMIE

-1293 NQSEAVIEEI
+1293 NQAEGIIEEI